1 MTSRHP
7 LQSPLPVIARVLK
20 PMGDGQCMPETT
32 KNLLFHWHRG
42 LNKEH
47 SGIPFCSKRSL
58 KEGRS
63 VMRIKLFN
71 V

>member
-42 LNKEH
+42 LNKEP
-47 SGIPFCSKRSL
+47 SGIPFCSNLVGGFKVE
-58 KEGRS
+58 KP
-63 VMRIKLFN
+63 KDH
-71 V
+71 